1 MYSVPSLKQNNAL
14 IGAFWIYVFWS
25 NNYFGTPCM
34 YVTLSI
40 LIDDKLCE
48 ARSVNNLCFSLLE
61 LTGLLRW
68 GFFVVG
74 LKPVLAI
81 TFFLSLCPSRSSQC
95 KHYDAGVWVSIENK
109 CSKVQYLLFLHVQK
123 KCGEANKV
131 IRKLITLHIACT
143 QEYDFGPADKIALK
157 CSKEQKLLSMHF

>member
-1 MYSVPSLKQNNAL
+1 MN
-14 IGAFWIYVFWS
+14 VFRS
-25 NNYFGTPCM
+25 NNYFGAPCM
-34 YVTLSI
+34 YVHCRSWSTISFV
-40 LIDDKLCE
+40 